1 MVNQRMKVL
10 IAVEDEFFG
19 NCIFNFLRTLGWIK
33 NAQIRLVHIVEPLLV
48 DNYMSFAP
56 APVLTDVVKIHLE
69 RGKVLLDK
77 LEADILSSLEG
88 GTVEKAVYEDFAK
101 TAILDDAKNWGA
113 DLIIVGSHGRK
124 GFSKFFLG
132 SVSQAVCGHADRP
145 VLVVRPTQEALAG
158 KSSDVAQ

>member
-1 MVNQRMKVL
+1 MKIL
-10 IAVEDEFFG
+10 IAVEDAFFG
-19 NCIFNFLRTLGWIK
+19 SCIIDFMRTLGWLK
-33 NAQIRLVHIVEPLLV
+33 NAQVRLVHIVEPLLV

-56 APVLTDVVKIHLE
+56 APILTDIVQQNTISAK
-69 RGKVLLDK
+69 KLLDK
-77 LEADILSSLEG
+77 LEADLLPLLDG
-88 GTVEKAVYEDFAK
+88 GSVEKAVYEDFAK
-101 TAILDDAKNWGA
+101 SAILDDAKKWNA

-158 KSSDVAQ
+158 KASDAA